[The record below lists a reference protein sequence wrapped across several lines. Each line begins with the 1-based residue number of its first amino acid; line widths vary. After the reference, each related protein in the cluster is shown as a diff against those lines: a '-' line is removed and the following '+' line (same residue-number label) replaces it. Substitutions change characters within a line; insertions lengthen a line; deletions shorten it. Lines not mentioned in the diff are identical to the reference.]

1 MVGGNG
7 TRRGCLTARGRG
19 GTGGP
24 GAPGVGGS
32 AALTGKGFLL
42 SLLPDVVNRRS
53 DYKSPDGCERDDD
66 TANVVY

>member
-1 MVGGNG
+1 MVGGDG
-7 TRRGCLTARGRG
+7 TRRGRLAARSRG

-42 SLLPDVVNRRS
+42 SLLLEVVNRRS